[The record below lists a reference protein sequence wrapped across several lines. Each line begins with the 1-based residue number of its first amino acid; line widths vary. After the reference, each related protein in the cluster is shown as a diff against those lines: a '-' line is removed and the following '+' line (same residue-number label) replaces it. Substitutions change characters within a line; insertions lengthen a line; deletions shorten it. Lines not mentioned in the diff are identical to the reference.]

1 MSENTQQL
9 QEGAASDGL
18 RRHAVSQQRRGKEV
32 CLPSLLPVYLFVCS
46 FIVALGVVP
55 RYNTR
60 YMVGKR
66 FPTELNSLHSV
77 FLYRVS
83 LRCLDWP

>member
-9 QEGAASDGL
+9 QEGAALDGL
-18 RRHAVSQQRRGKEV
+18 RRHAVSQQRLGKEV

-55 RYNTR
+55 RWSH
-60 YMVGKR
+60 MVGKR